1 MRDPCDVKFCILT
14 VSVSISWMWYF
25 TIVLQSVH
33 LEENWV
39 KETWISIYLKLKLD
53 LQWSQN
59 QRFNLK
65 NQYRKVDWTKMIIS
79 INDRRRM
86 AIHNIISLNPVYQT
100 QKGLVIRI
108 LAENLGKFCSKSD
121 NIVIKKLRFSS
132 NSFIVCE
139 VLGK

>member
-14 VSVSISWMWYF
+14 VLVSIPWMWYF

-33 LEENWV
+33 LGENWA
-39 KETWISIYLKLKLD
+39 KDTWISFYFQLQLD

-59 QRFNLK
+59 QKFNLK
-65 NQYRKVDWTKMIIS
+65 NQYQKVDWTKMIIS
-79 INDRRRM
+79 RNDGRRV

-100 QKGLVIRI
+100 QRGLVMKI
-108 LAENLGKFCSKSD
+108 LAENFSKFCIKSA
-121 NIVIKKLRFSS
+121 NTVIKKLRFSP
-132 NSFIVCE
+132 NSFIICE